1 MFGYMNG
8 KQMAWLSALA
18 FVFLYINLGSV
29 CSHCL
34 YNAATGWSR
43 ILGTHM
49 RLMAVILGAIGIV
62 VAAGNV
68 WAFFIQWLSLLG
80 ILVPPIGAVILV
92 DQYLI
97 RPNAQIE
104 ADWRPE
110 AFIAWAIGS
119 VCAFI
124 VEERMPYLSTAISAA
139 LVASIAYYAIVK
151 SRSARVAVAKPL

>member
-1 MFGYMNG
+1 
-8 KQMAWLSALA
+8 
-18 FVFLYINLGSV
+18 V
-29 CSHCL
+29 
-34 YNAATGWSR
+34 
-43 ILGTHM
+43 
-49 RLMAVILGAIGIV
+49 MAVILGAIGIV

-97 RPNAQIE
+97 RPDAKIE

-110 AFIAWAIGS
+110 AFIAWAAGS

-124 VEERMPYLSTAISAA
+124 VEEQMPYLSTAISAA
-139 LVASIAYYAIVK
+139 LVASVVYYAIA
-151 SRSARVAVAKPL
+151 RLRIARVAVAKPL